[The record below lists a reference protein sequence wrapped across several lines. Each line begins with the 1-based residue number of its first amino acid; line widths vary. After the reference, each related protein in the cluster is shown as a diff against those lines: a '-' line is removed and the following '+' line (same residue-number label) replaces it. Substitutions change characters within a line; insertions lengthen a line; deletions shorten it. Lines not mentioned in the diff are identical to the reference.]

1 MVGCQTHDLFL
12 EGSSPSRAKL
22 SYLRGAVTERLNVIA
37 CKAIEETH
45 HWFKSNRR
53 QMFKFKDYSKSLDY
67 NLTKVYGIGSK
78 KGGTI
83 CKLIG
88 IRGNT
93 GLNNCN
99 AISQNLQR
107 FNKTNIDRLVKI
119 NCYRGRRHRMRLP
132 VRGQRT
138 RSNART
144 IKRALEKY

>member
-1 MVGCQTHDLFL
+1 ML
-12 EGSSPSRAKL
+12 
-22 SYLRGAVTERLNVIA
+22 GAVTERLNVIA

-93 GLNNCN
+93 LLNSIPSNKLDTLSQILSYYSGLNNCN

-144 IKRALEKY
+144 IKRALKY